1 MTVILKVK
9 FNTDIRS
16 NTKKGDRIMYIYA
29 YINSYIN
36 NILENV
42 RGKSMVHPS
51 ILDTQAFKWKR
62 KTSLKQLK
70 ESQHIFVMFAGSL
83 GGKNVIK

>member
-1 MTVILKVK
+1 
-9 FNTDIRS
+9 
-16 NTKKGDRIMYIYA
+16 MYIYA

-51 ILDTQAFKWKR
+51 ILDIAFR
-62 KTSLKQLK
+62 LIETS
-70 ESQHIFVMFAGSL
+70 
-83 GGKNVIK
+83 